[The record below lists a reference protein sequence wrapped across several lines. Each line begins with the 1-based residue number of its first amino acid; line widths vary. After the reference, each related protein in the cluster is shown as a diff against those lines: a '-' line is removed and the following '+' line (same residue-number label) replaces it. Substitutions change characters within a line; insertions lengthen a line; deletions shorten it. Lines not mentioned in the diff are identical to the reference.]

1 MDERAELLDILREKS
16 YRTGRF
22 ELASG
27 KVSDYYLD
35 CKLTTLSSPRGRQ
48 LACRLMYQYV
58 RAMVPRPQAI
68 GGLTIGAAPL
78 SLGISDLALKD
89 GWELPVFVVRD
100 EQKNHGTKKM
110 VEGTVPP
117 AGSTVVVVDDV
128 MTTGMSIM
136 KAIVAVEAHDAKV
149 AKVIVLV
156 DREEG
161 GNQTLANYDVESIFS
176 YKDLPR

>member
-1 MDERAELLDILREKS
+1 MDDRAELLDILREKS

-22 ELASG
+22 ELVSG

-48 LACRLMYQYV
+48 LACRLMYDRV
-58 RAMVPRPQAI
+58 MGMVPRPTAI

-78 SLGISDLALKD
+78 SLGISDLASRD
-89 GWELPVFVVRD
+89 RWELPVFVVRD
-100 EQKNHGTKKM
+100 EQKNHGTKKI
-110 VEGTVPP
+110 VEGTVHP
-117 AGSTVVVVDDV
+117 GSTVVVVDDV
-128 MTTGMSIM
+128 MTTGNSIM
-136 KAIVAVEAHDAKV
+136 KAIVAVEAQGAKV
-149 AKVIVLV
+149 GKVIVLI

-161 GNQTLANYDVESIFS
+161 GGQTLATYDVESIFS